1 MAGDDD
7 AQLTDEQ
14 ALEWSSALAA
24 LQDSA
29 ETDDDDVV
37 AQAGD
42 GSGVAVKSAHPP
54 FVKSAH
60 PPLAIESGAVPGGY
74 NPAPGFAA
82 APGTTTYEEG
92 AVTASAGRD
101 ALDRLLGALN
111 WRRGDGEVGGV
122 DGEAA
127 KASAGR
133 AALTYGFPQGF
144 LWSIYR
150 DPSIGPYL
158 VQTWGHIQAA
168 LDPAGTYRP

>member
-1 MAGDDD
+1 MADDF
-7 AQLTDEQ
+7 AELTDEQ

-24 LQDSA
+24 LQAAA
-29 ETDDDDVV
+29 ETDDDVV

-42 GSGVAVKSAHPP
+42 KSGGAVKLAHPP
-54 FVKSAH
+54 KSAH
-60 PPLAIESGAVPGGY
+60 PPLAIESGVGKSY
-74 NPAPGFAA
+74 SPASGFAA

-111 WRRGDGEVGGV
+111 WRRGDGGGGGDV
-122 DGEAA
+122 NGEAA
-127 KASAGR
+127 KAIASR

-144 LWSIYR
+144 LWSVYR

-168 LDPAGTYRP
+168 LDPGGTYRP

>member
-1 MAGDDD
+1 MADDE
-7 AQLTDEQ
+7 AELTNEQ

-24 LQDSA
+24 LRAAA
-29 ETDDDDVV
+29 ETDDDVV

-42 GSGVAVKSAHPP
+42 KSGGLVKLAHPP
-54 FVKSAH
+54 KSAY

-74 NPAPGFAA
+74 SPAPGFAA

-101 ALDRLLGALN
+101 VLDRLLGALN

-127 KASAGR
+127 KASASR

>member
-1 MAGDDD
+1 M
-7 AQLTDEQ
+7 Q

-24 LQDSA
+24 LQAAA
-29 ETDDDDVV
+29 ETDDDDDVV

-54 FVKSAH
+54 
-60 PPLAIESGAVPGGY
+60 LAIDSGAVPGGY
-74 NPAPGFAA
+74 SPAPGFAA

-144 LWSIYR
+144 LWSVYR

>member
-1 MAGDDD
+1 MADDF
-7 AQLTDEQ
+7 AELTDEQ

-24 LQDSA
+24 LQAAA
-29 ETDDDDVV
+29 ETDDDVV

-42 GSGVAVKSAHPP
+42 KSGGAVKLAHTP
-54 FVKSAH
+54 KSAH
-60 PPLAIESGAVPGGY
+60 PPLAIESGAVQGGY
-74 NPAPGFAA
+74 WPAPGFAA

-111 WRRGDGEVGGV
+111 WRRGDGEVGGGV
-122 DGEAA
+122 NGEAA
-127 KASAGR
+127 KASASR
-133 AALTYGFPQGF
+133 AALTYGFPHGF
-144 LWSIYR
+144 LRSVYR

-168 LDPAGTYRP
+168 LDPGGTYRP

>member
-1 MAGDDD
+1 M
-7 AQLTDEQ
+7 TDEQ
-14 ALEWSSALAA
+14 ALEWPSALAA
-24 LQDSA
+24 LQAAA
-29 ETDDDDVV
+29 ETDDDVV

-42 GSGVAVKSAHPP
+42 GSGGLVKLAHPP
-54 FVKSAH
+54 KSAH
-60 PPLAIESGAVPGGY
+60 PPLAIESGAVPGKTY
-74 NPAPGFAA
+74 SPAPGFAA

-92 AVTASAGRD
+92 TVTASAGRD
-101 ALDRLLGALN
+101 ALDRLLDALN
-111 WRRGDGEVGGV
+111 WRRGAGEVGGE

-133 AALTYGFPQGF
+133 AALTYGFPNGF
-144 LWSIYR
+144 LWSVYR